1 MNNFILNE
9 VEPWYLGLQ
18 NQHLGAQARAN
29 YKYISYR
36 RAKYRIVVGKNVTP
50 TTDPGD
56 YVVETN
62 AELTL
67 KAGEEIHL
75 QPGVHF
81 KAGSS
86 VHLVPEYDAC
96 NDAKSALTNHSDDES
111 NSKTAV
117 DLREKEPIE
126 KIEKGFDLYPNPAS
140 QTLTIAAK
148 NKTAF
153 DGFAIIDLQGKKCL
167 EQYLEISESLNID
180 VSMLKK
186 GIYIVAIQSGK
197 EILHYKLIME

>member
-56 YVVETN
+56 YVVEAN

-75 QPGVHF
+75 QSGVHF
-81 KAGSS
+81 KAGATF
-86 VHLVPEYDAC
+86 H
-96 NDAKSALTNHSDDES
+96 AK
-111 NSKTAV
+111 
-117 DLREKEPIE
+117 
-126 KIEKGFDLYPNPAS
+126 
-140 QTLTIAAK
+140 
-148 NKTAF
+148 
-153 DGFAIIDLQGKKCL
+153 
-167 EQYLEISESLNID
+167 
-180 VSMLKK
+180 
-186 GIYIVAIQSGK
+186 
-197 EILHYKLIME
+197 MEFPYCF